1 MNVYFEIYLNNFMT
15 GLTIQ
20 MGLIPTSKALY
31 RILFQVDAI
40 VHTHLTS
47 FLRKSIHNTLFE
59 SHEFGHVSCL
69 ENAEGETKTKFDV
82 LLLCILNQIYRFF
95 FWAKKNEK

>member
-1 MNVYFEIYLNNFMT
+1 MYFKTYILFSDMT

-20 MGLIPTSKALY
+20 IMLIPTSKALY
-31 RILFQVDAI
+31 PILFQVDAI

-69 ENAEGETKTKFDV
+69 ENAEGETKTKFDAKV
-82 LLLCILNQIYRFF
+82 FCISNQIYILLF
-95 FWAKKNEK
+95 